1 MNEHDRIREFFIK
14 KIGLNP
20 NQLAEVE
27 SFATTFATN
36 RAEPAAPETLP
47 DGRVSEQSWN
57 RMSDAERWAYARRFS
72 QPNAH
77 VFRPLRDAE
86 KARECWQ
93 GGPTPRRSRLFSRNP
108 WRAVGIG

>member
-72 QPNAH
+72 QPQDH
-77 VFRPLRDAE
+77 
-86 KARECWQ
+86 
-93 GGPTPRRSRLFSRNP
+93 RR
-108 WRAVGIG
+108 

>member
-1 MNEHDRIREFFIK
+1 MQFDRLKRREFITLVGGAAVAGRWRPVRSNWADRNGSVYWHLSPTTM
-14 KIGLNP
+14 ILRVGLII
-20 NQLAEVE
+20 
-27 SFATTFATN
+27 
-36 RAEPAAPETLP
+36 
-47 DGRVSEQSWN
+47 
-57 RMSDAERWAYARRFS
+57 
-72 QPNAH
+72 NAH

>member
-57 RMSDAERWAYARRFS
+57 RIVFPRRFMNS
-72 QPNAH
+72 I
-77 VFRPLRDAE
+77 
-86 KARECWQ
+86 
-93 GGPTPRRSRLFSRNP
+93 RLSSLFRNP
-108 WRAVGIG
+108 S